1 MLQRA
6 ALPNATRWNGQVGL
20 GGIGKSRCTV
30 LVRASISDP
39 ETCTFLEDWSDRTVH
54 HRTKK
59 MQRRKRWTKGSD
71 RCSTNGIT
79 HNMNNLISTFLPRS
93 RNWTWQ
99 LLTSHNPSFASS
111 TPEIDALKVFIAQFH
126 AVSFAPYHRF
136 SSEDAVSERLL
147 EFLQLY
153 IAVVWS
159 TRLIGWSEVE
169 TTRPSWLVDTFTGS
183 DVSLSPDQFTGRS

>member
-1 MLQRA
+1 MTRPYILGAGSASKSSLTSTCRTST
-6 ALPNATRWNGQVGL
+6 NATRWNGQVGW

-39 ETCTFLEDWSDRTVH
+39 ETCTFLEDWSDRTIH

-147 EFLQLY
+147 EFLQL
-153 IAVVWS
+153 
-159 TRLIGWSEVE
+159 
-169 TTRPSWLVDTFTGS
+169 
-183 DVSLSPDQFTGRS
+183 